1 MGGPAVNAQYDDFR
15 LTQLPSIMSTRR
27 HSLALAL
34 GFALALASAAAACG
48 GDEGATA
55 PVLELPEVGAPDAA
69 DAAKQ
74 RPSFCVDGKPT
85 VDFPPGPYEIGIT
98 SVLPPDLAFEGPTGT
113 VRVKD
118 YFEPCATRSR
128 LLVVRSA
135 AAWCGP
141 CIWHATHTTRLL
153 GDARFADRLLLLDLL
168 IADEDNMP
176 ATSAAATRWRS
187 RIDAPPGV
195 EPKIAVDVKY
205 MFSGVLAAKNVLPEY
220 VLVDTR
226 TMQVRTVLSNPNPQ
240 ALGGYFAVELAALDG
255 KPRVDLPVP
264 VLKDDLL
271 TEDQWELLQDMKLPG
286 APPSDPSNEYGDVP
300 AAAVLGKKLFEDT
313 SLSPTGN
320 VACVTCHD
328 ATKGLGDGLPQSI
341 GVSKLDRNSPSIAL
355 AAHSRWQFWDGRADT
370 LWMQALGPPED
381 AKEMGSSRLFV
392 AHAVVDRYIAEYT
405 TVFGA
410 KYPLPL
416 LPALAAGKPGDAA
429 YDALSQGE
437 RDAVTRIYVN
447 VGKSIAAFERS
458 LRVKPNALDRYIGGD
473 TNALAANQKKAL
485 AAFFTVGCVQCH
497 WGPRLSDDAFHAI
510 RFPTG
515 RQDGVADR
523 GRAAVLLGMASAE
536 FVATSKWSDAPLSG
550 RALAFT
556 VVPASME
563 GAFKTPTLRGVPS
576 SGPYGHGGTLA
587 QLLDVTKHYGMRALN
602 VQAGKAAGT
611 VEEWVPNF
619 DGNVQ
624 SDLPSLMDVMAADLE
639 P

>member
-1 MGGPAVNAQYDDFR
+1 MATARQ
-15 LTQLPSIMSTRR
+15 
-27 HSLALAL
+27 SLAVALTLAL
-34 GFALALASAAAACG
+34 TLATTAAACG
-48 GDEGATA
+48 GDDGATA
-55 PVLELPEVGAPDAA
+55 PVLEIPEAGPADAA
-69 DAAKQ
+69 DAGKQ
-74 RPSFCVDGKPT
+74 PQSFCVDGKPA

-118 YFEPCATRSR
+118 YFEPCAARSR

-176 ATSAAATRWRS
+176 ATAAAATRWGS

-195 EPKIAVDVKY
+195 QSKLAIDAKY
-205 MFSGVLAAKNVLPEY
+205 MFSGVLAAKSVLPEY

-226 TMQVRTVLSNPNPQ
+226 TMTVRTVLSNPNPET
-240 ALGGYFAVELAALDG
+240 LSGYFAVELAALDG

-264 VLKDDLL
+264 ALKDDLL
-271 TEDQWELLQDMKLPG
+271 TEDQWDLLQDMKVPA
-286 APPSDPSNEYGDVP
+286 APPADPTNEYGDV
-300 AAAVLGKKLFEDT
+300 AGAVALGKKLFEDT
-313 SLSPTGN
+313 SLSPSGT

-328 ATKGLGDGLPQSI
+328 ATKGLGDGLPQSM
-341 GVSKLDRNSPSIAL
+341 GVAKLDRNSPSIAL

-381 AKEMGSSRLFV
+381 AKEIGSSRLFI
-392 AHAVVDRYIAEYT
+392 AHAIVDRYTADYT
-405 TVFGA
+405 AVFGA
-410 KYPLPL
+410 KYPLPV

-437 RDAVTRIYVN
+437 RDAITRIYVN

-458 LRVKPNALDRYIGGD
+458 LRVMPNALDRYIAGD
-473 TNALAANQKKAL
+473 TNAIAGRQKKAL
-485 AAFFTVGCVQCH
+485 EEFFKVGCTQCH
-497 WGPRLSDDAFHAI
+497 WGPRLSDDAFHVL

-523 GRAAVLLGMASAE
+523 GRAAVLLGLATAE
-536 FVATSKWSDAPLSG
+536 FAATSTWSDAPLSAK
-550 RALAFT
+550 ALAFT
-556 VVPASME
+556 VVPPSME
-563 GAFKTPTLRGVPS
+563 GAFKTPTLRGVTS
-576 SGPYGHGGTLA
+576 SGPYGHGGGFA
-587 QLLDVTKHYGMRALN
+587 QLLDVSKHYGMRALN
-602 VQAGKAAGT
+602 VEASKATGS

-619 DGNVQ
+619 DATVQ
-624 SDLPSLMDVMAADLE
+624 GDLPSLMDVMAADLK